1 MERITRKPFQGVT
14 NIIRFNWHF
23 YAISSGIAAMLC
35 VALFFASGVAATIT
49 GVVLVLLFFGV
60 LVSLAV
66 SFYIYDLSDLYKLNW
81 LNEVNIGAGTNL
93 VNITAGF
100 DETSALLKEKY
111 PASPLVVFDFYDPAK
126 HTEVSIER
134 ARKAY
139 AVYPGTKSISTS
151 HIPLEKQSQDY
162 IFAILSAHE
171 IRNRQER
178 IRFLKGLGESLKQ
191 NGKLI
196 VVEHLR
202 NLPNFMAY
210 TIGFFHFFSKREWKY
225 SFDRSGFT
233 IVKEIRI
240 TIFIVAFILQKNG
253 TTS

>member
-23 YAISSGIAAMLC
+23 YAISSGIGAMLC
-35 VALFFASGVAATIT
+35 VVLFFVSGIAATIT
-49 GVVLVLLFFGV
+49 GVVLVLLFSGN
-60 LVSLAV
+60 LVSLAA
-66 SFYIYDLSDLYKLNW
+66 SFYIYDRSDLYKLNW
-81 LNEVNIGAGTNL
+81 LNEVNIGAGANL
-93 VNITAGF
+93 VNINAGF
-100 DETSALLKEKY
+100 DETSALLKEKF

-139 AVYPGTKSISTS
+139 AVYPGTQSISTDN
-151 HIPLEKQSQDY
+151 IPLEKQSQDY

-171 IRNRQER
+171 IRNREER

-210 TIGFFHFFSKREWKY
+210 TIGFFHFFSKQEWKN